1 LPLTIFIQ
9 LFSKFCD
16 VIIVIKQE
24 DNTAVTVEGTK
35 VKLVENFCYMGSN
48 ISRLG
53 NCNKDNEMESE

>member
-1 LPLTIFIQ
+1 
-9 LFSKFCD
+9 